1 MQLPQRPDRPIGG
14 FAGALA
20 SVRDTVRAR
29 SVTAVLGPTNTGKT
43 HFAIERMLAHPSGI
57 IGLPLRLLAREVY
70 GRVCDKVGAEH
81 VALITGEEKIK
92 PKGARYWVCTV
103 EAMPR
108 DLDVS
113 FVAIDEIQ
121 LCADLD
127 RGHVFTDRLLHRRGI
142 DETLVIGA
150 STMQRP
156 IEKLLPGVKIV
167 NRPRLSKLS
176 FAGEKKLSRLP
187 HRTAVV
193 AFSAEEVYAIAELL
207 RRQRGGAAVVLGA
220 LSPRTRNAQ
229 VAMYQ
234 NGDVDYL
241 VATDAIGM
249 GLNLDL
255 DHVAFAGERKFDGW
269 QYRRLNAA
277 EIGQIAGRAGR
288 HVKDGTFGTTG
299 RCPAFDED
307 LVEALED
314 HRFDPVSILQW
325 RNSDL
330 DFSSIESLQSSLE
343 LFPGEPG
350 LTRAP
355 FAEDVLVLDIAARDE
370 GVRRATKTRADVARL
385 WDVCQVPDYR
395 KVSPAAHAEFALTL
409 YGYVVRAG
417 RVPDGWYGQQ
427 VALFDRTE
435 GDIDTL
441 SARIAQVRTLTYIA
455 NRPDWLGDPEHWQG
469 VTRQLEDRLSDA
481 LHERLAQRFVDR
493 RTSVLMRRL
502 RENAMLEAEITAGGD
517 VLVEGQ
523 HVGQLH
529 GFRFTP
535 DPLAAGE
542 AARALNAAA
551 LKALGGEIESR
562 ADRFSAA
569 VDESFALANDGT
581 IRWLGDPVAKLAA
594 GDKLLVPRARILADE
609 HLTGLALETV
619 QRRLDLW
626 LAQHVKKHLG
636 ALADLE
642 TGEGLDGIVRGIA
655 FQVAESLGVLERS
668 RVADEMKTL
677 DQTAR
682 ATLRKLGMR
691 FGAYHIYLPALV
703 KPAPRALAAQLWAL
717 QHGGV
722 EAVKGLDEVPH
733 LAASGRTSFVADEGV
748 PKGLYRAA
756 GFRVCGARAVRV
768 DILERLADLI
778 RPAVAY
784 RPGTTPGAP
793 PPGTADGDGFVTTVQ
808 MTSLAGC
815 SGEDFASILKAL
827 GYVLDRRVGPAIT
840 VPLLPVAP
848 LEPLKPAIQPEPAE
862 TGQAASPA
870 SDTAEAG
877 EGAGEASVGED
888 LATQEP
894 ANQGPA
900 GAGASGDSLPVEPA
914 EAPVPVSLA
923 PAESDLSAVATETDA
938 RDPAPHPIPVDD
950 DGVLAE
956 GTGTLLPESMSPEI
970 TPDAA
975 VAGGDAIPST
985 SEPVATVVQADDA
998 GLAST
1003 VEAGLDIAA
1012 GEPEEPIGQDTAAA
1026 PAAAPEIEPSAEPIL
1041 IEVWRPHRTN
1051 HHAQRRPERG
1061 RSRQDHRRGPVPSD
1075 TRPPMAAPTG
1085 GGVPDTGEPVPI
1097 RGDERRPQGARPND
1111 RGPNDR
1117 GQHRRGGGGQHRDR
1131 QPSETVPAGASAGPE
1146 REQSAAANAGAPDRN
1161 GKPRFDGRRDD
1172 RRSDGPR
1179 RESHRGDHQRREG
1192 HRGGER
1198 QDGGQ
1203 PQRFSSERTPRD
1215 RQPDPNS
1222 PFAKLMALKLE
1233 LERKKDG

>member
-1 MQLPQRPDRPIGG
+1 MPSSRYSGDGPE
-14 FAGALA
+14 AGALA
-20 SVRDTVRAR
+20 GALTGVRDKVRSR

-43 HFAIERMLAHPSGI
+43 YFAIERMVSHPSGI

-92 PKGARYWVCTV
+92 PKNARYWICTV

-121 LCADLD
+121 LAADLD

-142 DETLVIGA
+142 HETLVIGA
-150 STMQRP
+150 STMQRM
-156 IEKLLPGVKIV
+156 IEKLLPGVTIV
-167 NRPRLSKLS
+167 NRPRLSKLT

-187 HRTAVV
+187 HRTAIV
-193 AFSAEEVYAIAELL
+193 AFSAEEVYAIAELI

-229 VAMYQ
+229 VEMYQ

-241 VATDAIGM
+241 IATDAIGM
-249 GLNLDL
+249 GLNLDV
-255 DHVAFAGERKFDGW
+255 DHVAFAGDRKFDGW
-269 QYRRLNAA
+269 QYRRLNPA
-277 EIGQIAGRAGR
+277 ELGQIAGRAGR
-288 HVKDGTFGTTG
+288 HLKDGTFGTTG
-299 RCPAFDED
+299 RCPGFDED

-314 HRFDPVSILQW
+314 HRFDPLAVLQW

-330 DFSSIESLQSSLE
+330 DFSTIEALQASLE
-343 LFPGEPG
+343 LFPHEAG

-355 FAEDVLVLDIAARDE
+355 LGEDLMVLDIAARDE
-370 GVRRATKTRADVARL
+370 GVRRAAKTRADVARL

-395 KVSPAAHAEFALTL
+395 KLSPAAHAELALTL
-409 YGYVVRAG
+409 YGFVVRAG
-417 RVPDGWYGQQ
+417 RVPDSWYAQQ
-427 VALFDRTE
+427 VAMLDRTE
-435 GDIDTL
+435 GDIDAL

-502 RENAMLEAEITAGGD
+502 RENAMLEAEITAQGD

-542 AARALNAAA
+542 AARTLNAAA
-551 LKALGGEIESR
+551 MKALGGEIDTR

-581 IRWLGDPVAKLAA
+581 IRWLGDPVAKLTA
-594 GDKLLVPRARILADE
+594 GDKLLVPRARIVADE
-609 HLTGLALETV
+609 HLTGPALETV

-636 ALADLE
+636 PLMELE
-642 TGEGLDGIVRGIA
+642 SGEGLEGIVRGIA
-655 FQVAESLGVLERS
+655 FQVAEALGVLERS
-668 RVADEMKTL
+668 RVADDMKTL
-677 DQTAR
+677 DQAAR
-682 ATLRKLGMR
+682 STLRKLGLR

-717 QHGGV
+717 RHGGV
-722 EAVKGLDEVPH
+722 ETVKGLDEVPH
-733 LAASGRTSFVADEGV
+733 LAASGRTSFQADQDV

-756 GFRVCGARAVRV
+756 GFRVCGVRAVRV

-778 RPAVAY
+778 RPAIAY
-784 RPGTTPGAP
+784 RPGTTPGVP
-793 PPGTADGDGFVTTVQ
+793 PSGTADNDGFVTTVQ

-827 GYVLDRRVGPAIT
+827 GYVLDRRSGPAIT
-840 VPLLPVAP
+840 VPLLAAAPV
-848 LEPLKPAIQPEPAE
+848 EPLKPVVAAPTEQSVETLGADAE
-862 TGQAASPA
+862 TAHEAAAEITAEVHEA
-870 SDTAEAG
+870 SDTIIAAEG
-877 EGAGEASVGED
+877 NLVDGS
-888 LATQEP
+888 LAADADEP
-894 ANQGPA
+894 AAAVDLGETRHEQDRITPPTSESSAVPPEAASDERLPDLSLQLEGGEPTSKGPIA
-900 GAGASGDSLPVEPA
+900 EPTSIAVENTQDVEQAAVPEAVDGLRPVADISAPSVEP
-914 EAPVPVSLA
+914 
-923 PAESDLSAVATETDA
+923 ESDLTSAGSD
-938 RDPAPHPIPVDD
+938 H
-950 DGVLAE
+950 
-956 GTGTLLPESMSPEI
+956 
-970 TPDAA
+970 DAA
-975 VAGGDAIPST
+975 PST
-985 SEPVATVVQADDA
+985 E
-998 GLAST
+998 
-1003 VEAGLDIAA
+1003 
-1012 GEPEEPIGQDTAAA
+1012 AAA
-1026 PAAAPEIEPSAEPIL
+1026 PAEPIL

-1051 HHAQRRPERG
+1051 HHAQRRPER
-1061 RSRQDHRRGPVPSD
+1061 SRQRQDNRRSPAV
-1075 TRPPMAAPTG
+1075 A
-1085 GGVPDTGEPVPI
+1085 GEPVAAS
-1097 RGDERRPQGARPND
+1097 DRPA
-1111 RGPNDR
+1111 
-1117 GQHRRGGGGQHRDR
+1117 
-1131 QPSETVPAGASAGPE
+1131 PE
-1146 REQSAAANAGAPDRN
+1146 
-1161 GKPRFDGRRDD
+1161 RRDD
-1172 RRSDGPR
+1172 RRPEPRANDRGPHRRPDGGPGRAAPNRDRGPAGLQAETVEARPPEGEAAARNGGKPRFEVRRDGPR
-1179 RESHRGDHQRREG
+1179 RNDQRGEANRGDRTRGDGPRSDGQRREVGRGDG
-1192 HRGGER
+1192 HRNEPSR
-1198 QDGGQ
+1198 SQQ
-1203 PQRFSSERTPRD
+1203 FSSERPPARE

-1233 LERKKDG
+1233 LERGKKES